1 MPALVQESFIEYTCE
16 GKREEK
22 KNNIIA
28 HLLDML
34 MLI

>member
-22 KNNIIA
+22 KNNINRQRVNGNIS
-28 HLLDML
+28 L
-34 MLI
+34 